1 MKLQKT
7 YKIRMAIKAK
17 GKGSVNRAVTQFSLH
32 YRNLPYLSF
41 FHLQKRFFQNNLR
54 NNLYANSYCLS
65 FPSPSNRSYLCP
77 KKQDMSDFSYYP
89 LYIHHLIIPI

>member
-54 NNLYANSYCLS
+54 NNLYANSYCLES
-65 FPSPSNRSYLCP
+65 V
-77 KKQDMSDFSYYP
+77 K
-89 LYIHHLIIPI
+89 